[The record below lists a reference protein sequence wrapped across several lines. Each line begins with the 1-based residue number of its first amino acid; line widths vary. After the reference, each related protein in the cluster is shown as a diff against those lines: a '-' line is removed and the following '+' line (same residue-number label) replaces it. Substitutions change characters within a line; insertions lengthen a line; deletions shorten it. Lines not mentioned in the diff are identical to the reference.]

1 MPPRFLPQMKVKRFD
16 RLRRCLLGGETRLI
30 VASCL
35 SALFRLL

>member
-1 MPPRFLPQMKVKRFD
+1 MKVKRLD

-30 VASCL
+30 VAPCL

>member
-1 MPPRFLPQMKVKRFD
+1 MKVKRFD
-16 RLRRCLLGGETRLI
+16 RLRRCLLGGKTCPI